1 MFDVNGRL
9 VRTLVDSAF
18 LERGSHKVS
27 IDGRDRQGNAL
38 ATGVFFYRVETVE
51 GSASGRIAIVK

>member
-1 MFDVNGRL
+1 
-9 VRTLVDSAF
+9 VRTLVHSAF
-18 LERGSHKVS
+18 LASGSHKVS

-38 ATGVFFYRVETVE
+38 ATGVLLYRVETVE